1 MAEYRC
7 PKHDVIF
14 DTTTDS
20 RKPGAGASGKLP
32 AHPASGHPDCPLC
45 QRDRSQP
52 TASATS
58 ASQPGVR
65 RVIAQG

>member
-20 RKPGAGASGKLP
+20 RKPGAQASGKLP
-32 AHPASGHPDCPLC
+32 AHPVNGHPDCPLC
-45 QRDRSQP
+45 Q
-52 TASATS
+52 TATKPAAL

-65 RVIAQG
+65 RVIA